1 MQYKTLTWNRQS
13 CDVIF
18 DKQLADYQ
26 EFFLHSRLVKFKLVL
41 TLDVDE
47 MVLNDPS

>member
-1 MQYKTLTWNRQS
+1 MQYRALTWNRQS
-13 CDVIF
+13 CG
-18 DKQLADYQ
+18 AD
-26 EFFLHSRLVKFKLVL
+26 LLINSLLIIRKLVHSGLVKFKLVL